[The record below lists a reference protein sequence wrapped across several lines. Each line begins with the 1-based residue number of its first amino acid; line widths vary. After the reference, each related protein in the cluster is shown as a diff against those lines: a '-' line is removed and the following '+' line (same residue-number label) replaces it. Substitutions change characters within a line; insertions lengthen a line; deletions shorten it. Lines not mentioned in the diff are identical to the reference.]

1 LANVGLDDVGLVD
14 EEIRALLVLPAARPA
29 ELAGFSELDS
39 GTQRDVFRRVV
50 LVYPEPG
57 KNSSPSKMAPQGVFP
72 HMGAVGARAHFAVHD
87 LPLQFSQDRVGLQ
100 GRGLFCIRWGQ
111 VEAVPFLNATLPN
124 TPQPM

>member
-1 LANVGLDDVGLVD
+1 MANVGLDDVGLVD

-29 ELAGFSELDS
+29 ELGGFSELDS

-72 HMGAVGARAHFAVHD
+72 HMGAVGARVTGN
-87 LPLQFSQDRVGLQ
+87 SV
-100 GRGLFCIRWGQ
+100 
-111 VEAVPFLNATLPN
+111 
-124 TPQPM
+124 